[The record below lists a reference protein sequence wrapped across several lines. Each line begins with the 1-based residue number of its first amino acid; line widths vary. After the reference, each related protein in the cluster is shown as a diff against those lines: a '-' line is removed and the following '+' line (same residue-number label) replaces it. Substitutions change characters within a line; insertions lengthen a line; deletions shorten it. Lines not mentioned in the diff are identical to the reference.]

1 MDASMSERVEKLA
14 EEIAGQAETQ
24 EDLNHLMR
32 LMMKT
37 TLQRM
42 LDTE

>member
-1 MDASMSERVEKLA
+1 MSERVERFA
-14 EEIAGQAETQ
+14 EKIAGQAQTH

-42 LDTE
+42 LDTEWDVH